1 LAGGGSA
8 RTTIVLLLLAVCL
21 TVAFW
26 LPLWAGGGL
35 VGSDVYAYFLPQ
47 KAFFAEELRG
57 SSLPLWNPR
66 IGWGYPQLA
75 ESQTGVFYPP
85 NLLLYGTFDLN
96 TAYNASLLLHYV
108 LAFVFAGL
116 YARRIGLGLSASALA
131 ALVYVYGW
139 FPPRVCLE
147 WAIIG
152 GTWLPLAA
160 WCVESYFET
169 RFWRYA
175 IGLALTL
182 GVQMLAGHFTLA
194 FVTQLAVASY
204 AALRLWLIPP
214 LNDEAQPVP
223 RGALSAAVGLSL
235 VGAFFL
241 AAAQLLPTWELKQ
254 QSQRQTV
261 NTEHDPG
268 YGYIPCGY
276 LAQIAAPWHFYADER
291 TFTET
296 MRAGG
301 SRTNRVEAHLYF
313 GLAPLALAVLALWK
327 SWRNADRR
335 FLIRRNCSQPEEAA
349 QAQSPGFFENDAQSG
364 AEDRQ
369 NRRGKLSS
377 PPDIER
383 LLIWLLIG
391 LGMLVYATGLLVPVT
406 RFLPGFSF
414 FEGAGRFGIVT
425 ALTAGLWAGAGLDF
439 ICRGRRLAAR
449 GTFVIVLFLVTI
461 ADFWIVSRQVTFA
474 VMVDAPPIR
483 FLEQSPVRRVLAAE
497 PGPVRL
503 FSPGKNLPSLLGV
516 ATLPTYLGLGPA
528 AYFDPALAMPEG
540 FTFDQPPS
548 AKQVDWLRRGG
559 VTHLLSFVPLDPRTW
574 PVRPLWNGVD
584 PFLHR
589 ALGRRADELLYL
601 YALKESRGRIAWAN
615 PSSDPEVELVEYAP
629 LRIVARAVA
638 KHDNRLILTD
648 LAYPGWQVAVDGTE
662 AEPVTVEGIYRGVEL
677 SAGNHMIIWTYR
689 PAALYWGGGMSIA
702 ALAILLALGHIR
714 FWHPH
719 WLAPRARSNRKS

>member
-1 LAGGGSA
+1 LGEGGSA
-8 RTTIVLLLLAVCL
+8 QTTIVLLLLAFGL

-26 LPLWAGGGL
+26 LPLWSGGGL

-47 KAFFAEELRG
+47 KAFFAEQLRAH
-57 SSLPLWNPR
+57 SLPLWNHR

-85 NLLLYGTFDLN
+85 NLLLYATFDLN
-96 TAYNASLLLHYV
+96 TAYNASILLHYV

-116 YARRIGLGLSASALA
+116 CARRVGLGLSASALA
-131 ALVYVYGW
+131 AFVYVYGW
-139 FPPRVCLE
+139 FPPRICLE

-152 GTWLPLAA
+152 GTWLPLAV
-160 WCVESYFET
+160 WCVESYIQT

-175 IGLALTL
+175 IGIALSL

-194 FVTQLAVASY
+194 FVTQLTVVCY
-204 AALRLWLIPP
+204 TALRLWLVPP
-214 LNDEAQPVP
+214 LNDGTQPVP
-223 RGALSAAVGLSL
+223 RGALSAAVGLAF

-261 NTEHDPG
+261 NAEHDPG

-327 SWRNADRR
+327 SWRFADRR
-335 FLIRRNCSQPEEAA
+335 FLI
-349 QAQSPGFFENDAQSG
+349 
-364 AEDRQ
+364 
-369 NRRGKLSS
+369 
-377 PPDIER
+377 
-383 LLIWLLIG
+383 WLYIG
-391 LGMLVYATGLLVPVT
+391 LGMLVYATGLLVPIT

-414 FEGAGRFGIVT
+414 FEGAGRFGVVT
-425 ALTAGLWAGAGLDF
+425 ALAAGLWAGAGLDL
-439 ICRGRRLAAR
+439 ICRGRSLIAR
-449 GTFVIVLFLVTI
+449 GTFVAVVFLATF
-461 ADFWIVSRQVTFA
+461 ADFWIVSRVVTFA
-474 VMVDAPPIR
+474 VMVDEPPLR
-483 FLEQSPVRRVLAAE
+483 FLDQSPVRRVLAAE
-497 PGPVRL
+497 SGPVRL

-528 AYFDPALAMPEG
+528 AYFDPELALPEG
-540 FTFDQPPS
+540 FTFDHPPA
-548 AKQVDWLRRGG
+548 AKHVDWLRRGG
-559 VTHLLSFVPLDPRTW
+559 VTHLLSFEPLDPRTW

-615 PSSDPEVELVEYAP
+615 PSSDAEVELVDYTP
-629 LRIVARAVA
+629 LRVVARAVTQ
-638 KHDNRLILTD
+638 HDNRLILTD
-648 LAYPGWQVAVDGTE
+648 LAYPGWQVTVDGQE
-662 AEPVTVEGIYRGVEL
+662 GKPVTVEGIYRGVEL
-677 SAGNHMIIWTYR
+677 SAGNHTIIWNYR

-702 ALAILLALGHIR
+702 ALAILLVLGHIR

-719 WLAPRARSNRKS
+719 WLAPQARSNRKT